1 VTATNL
7 AGSATDASA
16 ATAVVRATSQPSTP
30 APAVN
35 HRPRIAIIFARF
47 VGARVYVRFWVCDDS
62 RRNLSTP
69 ERDSKRGVASY
80 SRRFRTLV
88 PPRNCT
94 ALSRT
99 WLPAPRLRHGR
110 YVVTLW
116 ARDFAGLRSAP
127 AARAFFR

>member
-1 VTATNL
+1 
-7 AGSATDASA
+7 
-16 ATAVVRATSQPSTP
+16 VR
-30 APAVN
+30 
-35 HRPRIAIIFARF
+35 
-47 VGARVYVRFWVCDDS
+47 DDS
-62 RRNLSTP
+62 HRNLNIP
-69 ERDSKRGVASY
+69 ERDAKRGVASY

-99 WLPAPRLRHGR
+99 WLPAPRFRHGR
-110 YVVTLW
+110 FVVTLW